1 MAIVVARIQIPN
13 ASLRAANISAATTYY
28 IPRQAANGFGSAPL
42 LNINSATLPAQYVF
56 DVSPYASCQLIA
68 TSAGMTTA
76 AGCVVSAQAILPETS
91 PLPVASLPIPITG
104 AGFIKSC
111 PAIAATASTQGISFN
126 DVTNVARMST
136 IALTVAL
143 TTLTTAGADLWVYLL
158 GFPWK
163 SYE

>member
-1 MAIVVARIQIPN
+1 MAIIHRIQIPN

-28 IPRQAANGFGSAPL
+28 IPRTAAQGFANAPL
-42 LNINSATLPAQYVF
+42 LNVNSATLPSQYVF
-56 DVSPYASCQLIA
+56 DVSPYASCLLVA
-68 TSAGMTTA
+68 TTAGMTTA

-91 PLPVASLPIPITG
+91 PLPVASLPIPIAG
-104 AGFIKSC
+104 AGFTKSC
-111 PAIAATASTQGISFN
+111 PAIAAAASTQAIPFN
-126 DVTNVARMST
+126 EPGNAGRMAT
-136 IALTVAL
+136 CALTVAL